1 MYSALQ
7 LTKKFCS
14 YYLKAGNGKGHGI
27 HSPFVFDFIIH
38 VLNDK
43 KKYSG
48 FEKIE
53 SLRQRLLNDSSV
65 IEVEDFGAG
74 SALVHKKNRKI
85 SEIARSSL
93 KNKKYAQLLFRIA
106 KYYHCQKI
114 VELGTSLGITTSYLS
129 SANKEAQVWTLEG
142 SHEIAQI
149 ATNNFKSLDLNNIQL
164 IEGAFEKT
172 MPALTDLKN
181 IDLLFVDGNHR
192 REPTLAYFN
201 FFLKQSSTKSIFIFD
216 DIHWSAEME
225 EAWKI
230 LQEHPSVTMT
240 IDLFFIGI
248 VLFSTDFKVK
258 QHFTIRF

>member
-1 MYSALQ
+1 MYSAYQ

-14 YYLKAGNGKGHGI
+14 YYLKASNGKGHGT

-43 KKYSG
+43 KKYND
-48 FEKIE
+48 FERIE
-53 SLRQRLLNDSSV
+53 SLRKRLLNDSSV

-74 SALVHKKNRKI
+74 SALVHQKNRRI

-106 KYYHCQKI
+106 KYYHCKKI

-129 SANKEAQVWTLEG
+129 SANKEAKVWTLEG
-142 SHEIAQI
+142 SHQIAQI
-149 ATNNFKSLDLNNIQL
+149 AAHNFQSLDLNNIQL
-164 IEGAFEKT
+164 IEGPFEKT
-172 MPALTDLKN
+172 IPMLGDLDI

-192 REPTLAYFN
+192 KEPTLEYFN
-201 FFLKQSSTKSIFIFD
+201 FFLKQSSSNSIFIFD

-230 LQEHPSVTMT
+230 LREHPSVTMT